1 LVGSGPVWCGE
12 VRYGLVEQGVSFLM
26 YRFESFKDMKSRTK
40 MREDLEFLGTSIN
53 RSLAR
58 RFRQTLESERK
69 TLRKGL
75 EEAIRLYL
83 SNKEVNSACKR

>member
-1 LVGSGPVWCGE
+1 MFWFGTAWH
-12 VRYGLVEQGVSFLM
+12 GLVKQGSSFVI
-26 YRFESFKDMKSRTK
+26 YRLESFKDMKSRTK

-58 RFRQTLESERK
+58 KFRQTLESERK

-83 SNKEVNSACKR
+83 SNKEVDSACKL